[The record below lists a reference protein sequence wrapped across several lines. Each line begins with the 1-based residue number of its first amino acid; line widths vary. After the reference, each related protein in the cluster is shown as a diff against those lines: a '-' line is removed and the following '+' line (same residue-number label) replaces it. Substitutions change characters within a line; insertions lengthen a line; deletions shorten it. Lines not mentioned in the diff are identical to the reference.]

1 MQLEENG
8 KSGQRKYSPAG
19 KRVSAK
25 SLRRKSRKPPEILED
40 TKTSTAADPM
50 GDTETSEQ
58 TEQTDAVEM
67 TVTEEE
73 QAEKSVDTEGSGTTS
88 MEET

>member
-1 MQLEENG
+1 MRQSEENG
-8 KSGQRKYSPAG
+8 KADKGDLLRLEREYPRKASEE
-19 KRVSAK
+19 KQE
-25 SLRRKSRKPPEILED
+25 PPEILED

-73 QAEKSVDTEGSGTTS
+73 QTEKSVDTEGSGTTS
-88 MEET
+88 MEEA

>member
-1 MQLEENG
+1 M
-8 KSGQRKYSPAG
+8 
-19 KRVSAK
+19 VS
-25 SLRRKSRKPPEILED
+25 
-40 TKTSTAADPM
+40 KTSTAADPM

-73 QAEKSVDTEGSGTTS
+73 QTEKSVDTEGSGTTS

>member
-1 MQLEENG
+1 
-8 KSGQRKYSPAG
+8 
-19 KRVSAK
+19 
-25 SLRRKSRKPPEILED
+25 
-40 TKTSTAADPM
+40 M

-58 TEQTDAVEM
+58 TEQTDAVEP

-73 QAEKSVDTEGSGTTS
+73 QTEKSVDTEGSGTNS

>member
-1 MQLEENG
+1 MQRREENG
-8 KSGQRKYSPAG
+8 KADKGSISGW

-25 SLRRKSRKPPEILED
+25 ASEEKQEPTEILED

-73 QAEKSVDTEGSGTTS
+73 QTEKSVDTEGSGTTS
-88 MEET
+88 MEEA